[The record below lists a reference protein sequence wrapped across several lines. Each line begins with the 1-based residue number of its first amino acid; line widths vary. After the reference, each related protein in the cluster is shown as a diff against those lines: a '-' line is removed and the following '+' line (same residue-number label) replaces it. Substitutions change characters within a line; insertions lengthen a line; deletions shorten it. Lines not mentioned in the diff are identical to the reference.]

1 MTEQQLINAL
11 LTLYVNQPN
20 SQKLEALLTNNFFPD
35 STIDLLNEAAEKLT
49 DAQGRRE
56 ILNILTRQLPVVVI

>member
-20 SQKLEALLTNNFFPD
+20 SEKLEALLINNFFPD
-35 STIDLLNEAAEKLT
+35 STIDLLTEAAEKLT

-56 ILNILTRQLPVVVI
+56 ILNILTRLLPVAI